1 MNVLTGWVKVLA
13 ESDENGVKHS
23 GAEDMWPSVC
33 MELSSLLQVN
43 TDILHRHLVCELY
56 NQGLDRRAEE
66 VMRTHA
72 RTHTHTRA
80 RVHTLLHPRHIN
92 KSEI

>member
-72 RTHTHTRA
+72 RTHTHT
-80 RVHTLLHPRHIN
+80 HCYT
-92 KSEI
+92 S